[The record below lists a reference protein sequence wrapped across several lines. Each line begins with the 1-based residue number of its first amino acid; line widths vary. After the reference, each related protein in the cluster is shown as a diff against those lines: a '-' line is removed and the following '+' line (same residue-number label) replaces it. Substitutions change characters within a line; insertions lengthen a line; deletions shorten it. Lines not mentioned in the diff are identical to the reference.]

1 MYKAC
6 MVLKLRQSFEKSCSV
21 PGTAVIERVD
31 ECERKGSSNTTRQDV
46 LAELLILRSV
56 LGGLE
61 HGLNGV
67 LESEVQGLGGEV
79 TDDVGHVT

>member
-1 MYKAC
+1 MHGTYI
-6 MVLKLRQSFEKSCSV
+6 RQSFEKSWCV
-21 PGTAVIERVD
+21 PGTAVVERVD

-56 LGGLE
+56 LGSLE
-61 HGLNGV
+61 QGLNGV
-67 LESEVQGLGGEV
+67 LESKVQGLGGEV